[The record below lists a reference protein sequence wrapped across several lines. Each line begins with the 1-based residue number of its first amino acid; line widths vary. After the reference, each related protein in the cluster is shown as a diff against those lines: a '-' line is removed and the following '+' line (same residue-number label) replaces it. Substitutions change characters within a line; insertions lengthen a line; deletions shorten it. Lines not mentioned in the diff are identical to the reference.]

1 MNHFSETVGLPRR
14 AEENA
19 KSRHFLINMS
29 VQKFPKIA
37 LEPPEHPKLG
47 KHIICEHLWAFSEN
61 LCCLKA
67 KS

>member
-1 MNHFSETVGLPRR
+1 MNHFSATVGLPRR

-19 KSRHFLINMS
+19 KSCHFLINMS

-47 KHIICEHLWAFSEN
+47 TTCN
-61 LCCLKA
+61 LRTFM
-67 KS
+67 SVF